1 MISYN
6 NDYLELLKIMTS
18 LSGLFS
24 DNKVPYLYYRNAE
37 NLFCY
42 ALNAKNLSRDDSAFD
57 ALLNID
63 SIKTGIG
70 LKTFICEKEKKLEK
84 VAEFNQLANK
94 EFRHLNNYD
103 LVFAVANARNERI
116 DFANRLYGV
125 NQAIY
130 HLVTRRENELRLFE
144 ENYDKID
151 IEKIKITKVKE
162 NGIEFTDYVH
172 EYNYNFSKSTLFKR
186 FNLPKDYFSLPVEV
200 ISEPYDLLLKLRELI
215 ANQDVED
222 NKKDF
227 VVLPLYSTKSGSD
240 YGKVPERSGLNQ
252 WNAKGRKRS
261 LDEVYI
267 SIPTKIRENFP
278 KFFPN
283 RDIPF
288 DLITPD
294 HKILNAKVCQDDGK
308 ALMTNPNSALADWL
322 LRQLLNLQEGE
333 LATSERLRLMDCDS
347 VIITKISEYQYKIDK
362 AKFGSYENFV
372 QNFL

>member
-57 ALLNID
+57 ALLDING
-63 SIKTGIG
+63 IKTGIG
-70 LKTFICEKEKKLEK
+70 LKTFICEKEQKLEK

-94 EFRHLNNYD
+94 EFRHLSGDD
-103 LVFAVANARNERI
+103 LIFAVANARNERI

-151 IEKIKITKVKE
+151 IEKIKIKKVKE
-162 NGIEFTDYVH
+162 SGIEFTDYIH
-172 EYNYNFSKSTLFKR
+172 EYNYSFSKSTLFKK
-186 FNLPKDYFSLPVEV
+186 FHLPSDYFSLPVEI
-200 ISEPYDLLLKLRELI
+200 ISEPYDLLLRLKELI
-215 ANQDVED
+215 ASQNTQTD
-222 NKKDF
+222 KKEY
-227 VVLPLYSTKSGSD
+227 VILPLYSTKRGKE
-240 YGKVPERSGLNQ
+240 YGKVPLRSGLNQ
-252 WNAKGRKRS
+252 WNANGRTRS

-267 SIPTKIRENFP
+267 PIPTKIRENFP
-278 KFFPN
+278 NFFPS
-283 RDIPF
+283 RDVPF

-294 HKILNAKVCQDDGK
+294 GKILNAKVCQDDSK

-322 LRQLLNLQEGE
+322 LRQLLNLNEGE
-333 LATSERLRLMDCDS
+333 LATNERLQLMDCDS
-347 VIITKISEYQYKIDK
+347 VIITKISENQYKIDK
-362 AKFGSYENFV
+362 ARFGSYEKFIIEQV
-372 QNFL
+372 

>member
-1 MISYN
+1 MIKYN
-6 NDYLELLKIMTS
+6 DDYLELLKIMTS

-57 ALLNID
+57 ALLDING
-63 SIKTGIG
+63 IKTGIG
-70 LKTFICEKEKKLEK
+70 LKTFICEKEQKLEK
-84 VAEFNQLANK
+84 VAEFNQLANT
-94 EFRHLNNYD
+94 EFRHLNNDD

-151 IEKIKITKVKE
+151 IAKIKITKIKD
-162 NGIEFTDYVH
+162 NGIEFTDHIH
-172 EYNYNFSKSTLFKR
+172 EYNYNFSKSTLFKK
-186 FNLPKDYFSLPVEV
+186 FHLPSDYFSLSIEI
-200 ISEPYDLLLKLRELI
+200 ISEPYDLLLRLKELI
-215 ANQDVED
+215 ATQNTQIN
-222 NKKDF
+222 NKEF
-227 VVLPLYSTKSGSD
+227 VILPLYSTRNGL
-240 YGKVPERSGLNQ
+240 VPERSGLNQ
-252 WNAKGRKRS
+252 WNANGRKRS

-267 SIPTKIRENFP
+267 PIPIQIHQNFP
-278 KFFPN
+278 NFFPT
-283 RDIPF
+283 RDTPF

-294 HKILNAKVCQDDGK
+294 GKILNAKVCQDDSK

-322 LRQLLNLQEGE
+322 LRQLLNLKEGE
-333 LATSERLRLMDCDS
+333 LATNERLQLMDCDS
-347 VIITKISEYQYKIDK
+347 VIITKIDENQYKIDK
-362 AKFGSYENFV
+362 ARFGSYESFIENV
-372 QNFL
+372 LKE

>member
-1 MISYN
+1 MIRYN
-6 NDYLELLKIMTS
+6 DDYLELLKIMTS

-57 ALLNID
+57 ALLEING
-63 SIKTGIG
+63 IKTGIG
-70 LKTFICEKEKKLEK
+70 LKTFICEKEQKLEK

-94 EFRHLNNYD
+94 EFRHLSGD
-103 LVFAVANARNERI
+103 ELVFAVANARNERI

-151 IEKIKITKVKE
+151 VNKIKIKKVKD
-162 NGIEFTDYVH
+162 NGIEFTDSIH
-172 EYNYNFSKSTLFKR
+172 DYNYSFSKSTLFKK
-186 FNLPKDYFSLPVEV
+186 FHLPSDYFSLPVEI
-200 ISEPYDLLLKLRELI
+200 ISEPYDLLLRFKELI
-215 ANQDVED
+215 ESQ
-222 NKKDF
+222 NKQTEQKEF
-227 VVLPLYSTKSGSD
+227 VVLPLYSTRNGL
-240 YGKVPERSGLNQ
+240 VPKRSGLNQ
-252 WNAKGRKRS
+252 WNANGRRRS

-267 SIPTKIRENFP
+267 PIPVQIHQNFP
-278 KFFPN
+278 SFFPS
-283 RDIPF
+283 RDEPF

-294 HKILNAKVCQDDGK
+294 GKILNAKVCQENSK

-322 LRQLLNLQEGE
+322 LRQLLNLKKGE
-333 LATSERLRLMDCDS
+333 LATSERLQLIDYDS
-347 VIITKISEYQYKIDK
+347 VIITKITDNQYKIDK
-362 AKFGSYENFV
+362 AEFGSYENFI
-372 QNFL
+372 NNL